1 MRQGKRARSLILM
14 TAPVR
19 RSRPSDEARSARG
32 AIARLRV
39 MRAGGRTL
47 VLLAVLLAA
56 LAGNARAAT
65 APFIPIDLGT
75 LGGSDSAALA
85 VNARGQVVGY
95 SSMTRY
101 GAETRAFS
109 WTQAGG
115 MIDLGTLGGMNSL
128 AEAVNDRGQVV
139 GWSDTP
145 ADTGVGVACCSVSR
159 AFSWTQA
166 GGMLDL
172 GTLGGSSS
180 TALAVNASGQV
191 VGYADAVGN
200 AASHAFSW
208 TLTGGMIDLSPNP
221 HDGRFSAA
229 LAVNT
234 NGQAVGYTY
243 AAGDGSDYAF
253 SWTPTG
259 GMTSLSFG
267 GTSGLAEAVS
277 DYGQVVGWLEPAIA
291 EYHAFTWTPTGGMI
305 DLGTLGGSASQAV
318 AVNASG
324 QVVGASYTAGDS
336 ATRAFSWT
344 AAAGM
349 IDLGTLGGSSS
360 SAEAVNASGQV
371 VGAGDIVGNAAFH
384 AFSWTPAG
392 GMIDLGT
399 LGGTNSLAFAVN
411 DRGEVVGY
419 SEMARSNPRDAPDYH
434 AVLWQPIVNLGCQ
447 ATLAGCNL
455 AWASLAGAYLKGGN
469 LSGANLKRANLV
481 RANLSGANL
490 SGANLKGADLA
501 SANLAR
507 ANLTGANVAGIRWSN
522 TVCPDGTNSDADGG
536 TCLGHLSG
544 AN

>member
-101 GAETRAFS
+101 GAETHAFF

-180 TALAVNASGQV
+180 TALAVNASG
-191 VGYADAVGN
+191 
-200 AASHAFSW
+200 
-208 TLTGGMIDLSPNP
+208 
-221 HDGRFSAA
+221 
-229 LAVNT
+229 
-234 NGQAVGYTY
+234 
-243 AAGDGSDYAF
+243 
-253 SWTPTG
+253 
-259 GMTSLSFG
+259 
-267 GTSGLAEAVS
+267 
-277 DYGQVVGWLEPAIA
+277 
-291 EYHAFTWTPTGGMI
+291 
-305 DLGTLGGSASQAV
+305 
-318 AVNASG
+318 
-324 QVVGASYTAGDS
+324 
-336 ATRAFSWT
+336 
-344 AAAGM
+344 
-349 IDLGTLGGSSS
+349 
-360 SAEAVNASGQV
+360 
-371 VGAGDIVGNAAFH
+371 
-384 AFSWTPAG
+384 
-392 GMIDLGT
+392 
-399 LGGTNSLAFAVN
+399 
-411 DRGEVVGY
+411 
-419 SEMARSNPRDAPDYH
+419 
-434 AVLWQPIVNLGCQ
+434 
-447 ATLAGCNL
+447 
-455 AWASLAGAYLKGGN
+455 
-469 LSGANLKRANLV
+469 
-481 RANLSGANL
+481 
-490 SGANLKGADLA
+490 
-501 SANLAR
+501 
-507 ANLTGANVAGIRWSN
+507 
-522 TVCPDGTNSDADGG
+522 
-536 TCLGHLSG
+536 
-544 AN
+544 